1 MRWSLKI
8 GRVSGI
14 GLYLHITLLLLLA
27 LIAYTGFADLG
38 ARGAV
43 WSLALVVAI
52 LACIMLHE
60 LGHSLVAQRLG
71 MQVKSI
77 TLLPIGGVAALKGF
91 PEKPWQEI
99 VITLAGPMVNL
110 VIAVL
115 LLPFTGVPRQLFF
128 LSIPYNLPSFLQ
140 TLVAANLTLF
150 VFNFIPAFPMDGGRL
165 VRGML
170 SLVMSFQRATVVAA
184 VMGQVLAILFVLVGL
199 TYRPLWL
206 LAVIGVFIFL
216 SAEGEERMVRTR
228 ALLRDLEVEE
238 VMARDFVVLAPSA
251 TVMRGLEMVYHTGQD
266 DFPVM
271 DGAQYLGIVTR
282 QAMLDA
288 ANRRGAETPVS
299 EVMNT
304 QLPAVPPHTKLDRVY
319 EMMMTEGYS
328 SLPVEEEGRL
338 VGLLAH
344 ENVSRYLMVQSQL
357 RAPRLPAAGGH
368 MSARPLAREGVLPV
382 ATPRSHEEPPPPTD
396 PA

>member
-1 MRWSLKI
+1 
-8 GRVSGI
+8 
-14 GLYLHITLLLLLA
+14 
-27 LIAYTGFADLG
+27 
-38 ARGAV
+38 
-43 WSLALVVAI
+43 
-52 LACIMLHE
+52 
-60 LGHSLVAQRLG
+60 
-71 MQVKSI
+71 
-77 TLLPIGGVAALKGF
+77 
-91 PEKPWQEI
+91 
-99 VITLAGPMVNL
+99 
-110 VIAVL
+110 
-115 LLPFTGVPRQLFF
+115 
-128 LSIPYNLPSFLQ
+128 
-140 TLVAANLTLF
+140 
-150 VFNFIPAFPMDGGRL
+150 
-165 VRGML
+165 
-170 SLVMSFQRATVVAA
+170 
-184 VMGQVLAILFVLVGL
+184 LVGL

-288 ANRRGAETPVS
+288 ANHRGAETSVS

-357 RAPRLPAAGGH
+357 RAPRLPDAGGH
-368 MSARPLAREGVLPV
+368 MPARPPAREGVLPV
-382 ATPRSHEEPPPPTD
+382 ATPRSHEEPPPPVD

>member
-110 VIAVL
+110 LIVVL

-288 ANRRGAETPVS
+288 ANHRGAETSVS

-357 RAPRLPAAGGH
+357 RAPRLPDAGGH
-368 MSARPLAREGVLPV
+368 MPARPPAREGVLPV
-382 ATPRSHEEPPPPTD
+382 ATPRSHEEPPPPVD